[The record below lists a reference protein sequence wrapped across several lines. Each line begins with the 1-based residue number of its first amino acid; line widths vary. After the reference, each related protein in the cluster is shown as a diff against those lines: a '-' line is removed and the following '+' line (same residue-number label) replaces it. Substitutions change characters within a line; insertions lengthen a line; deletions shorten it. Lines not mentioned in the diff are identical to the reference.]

1 MSHRLYKLIWSEG
14 MYLAPQHF
22 QAQSRF
28 FEDSVRFIADCF
40 SEYHYGFL
48 HLRIDEEA
56 LRRGTFQLTEAEGVM
71 PDGLVFQSSERGEV
85 AARAIAEHY
94 PNTGGPLALFLAI
107 PAYREGRQNVSLE
120 ARGANGS
127 GFRYHKLSVESPDFN
142 TGQDARKVDL
152 LEPSLRI
159 ALESELREDDVA
171 LPMARVLQDG
181 KGEFVLDPVYAPPCL
196 QISASSRLEA
206 RLERLLEILHE
217 KSRSLSA
224 RRLNAALGDVR
235 GDPRE
240 LAEFWLLHS
249 VNSALPV
256 LRLRKEGK
264 SPHPAEMYRALSQ
277 LAGSLCT
284 FAPNSEP
291 LGLPQ
296 YNHEAL
302 GDCFATLDDH
312 IQRHLEIGLPTNCI
326 EIPLERFQ
334 TLFYGGTIADP
345 RCFGTSRWVLG
356 IRSSLPETTVIAN
369 VPGMVKVSA
378 RDWIERVVR
387 QAVPG
392 VPLTYLPSPPA
403 ALRPQLETVYF
414 SLDQNHRLFDPIR
427 NNRNV
432 GIYVPRDL
440 ASPELD
446 LHVVVGGS

>member
-1 MSHRLYKLIWSEG
+1 MSRRLYKLIWSEG

-28 FEDSVRFIADCF
+28 FEDSVRFITDCF

-56 LRRGTFQLTEAEGVM
+56 LRRGTFQPGDLDGVM
-71 PDGLVFQSSERGEV
+71 PDGLVFQATERGEV
-85 AARAIAEHY
+85 PAREIAEHY
-94 PNTGGPLALFLAI
+94 PNTGRPLMLYLAV
-107 PAYREGRQNVSLE
+107 PAYREGRQNVAAAE
-120 ARGANGS
+120 NGS
-127 GFRYHKLSVESPDFN
+127 SYRYRKLSVERPDFN
-142 TGQDARKVDL
+142 TGQDAKKVDL
-152 LEPSLRI
+152 LEPSLRV
-159 ALESELREDDVA
+159 ALEGELRDDDVA
-171 LPMARVLQDG
+171 LPIARILQDG
-181 KGEFVLDPVYAPPCL
+181 KGEFVLDPTWAPPCL
-196 QISASSRLEA
+196 QVSASSRLEA
-206 RLERLLEILHE
+206 RLERLIEILHE

-224 RRLNAALGDVR
+224 RRLNAALSDVR

-249 VNSALPV
+249 VNSAIPV

-264 SPHPAEMYRALSQ
+264 SPHPAELYRALSQ

-291 LGLPQ
+291 VTLPE
-296 YNHEAL
+296 YDHEAL
-302 GDCFATLDDH
+302 GDCFAALDDH
-312 IQRHLEIGLPTNCI
+312 IRRHLELGLPTNCI

-334 TLFYGGTIADP
+334 TLFHGGTVGDP
-345 RCFGTSRWVLG
+345 RCFGPSRWVLG
-356 IRSSLPETTVIAN
+356 IRSTLPETSIIAN

-392 VPLTYLPSPPA
+392 VPLTYMPSPPA
-403 ALRPQLETVYF
+403 AIRPQLETVYF

-440 ASPELD
+440 ANPELD
-446 LHVVVGGS
+446 LHVVLGGS

>member
-14 MYLAPQHF
+14 MYLAPHHF

-28 FEDSVRFIADCF
+28 FEDSVRFITDCF
-40 SEYHYGFL
+40 AEYHFGFL
-48 HLRIDEEA
+48 HLDIDEEA
-56 LRRGTFQLTEAEGVM
+56 LRRGTFQLGDVDGVM
-71 PDGLVFQSSERGEV
+71 PDGMVFQSTERGEV
-85 AARAIAEHY
+85 PPRPIAEHY
-94 PNTGGPLALFLAI
+94 PNTGRPLMLYLAI
-107 PAYREGRQNVSLE
+107 PSYREGRQNVAL
-120 ARGANGS
+120 NGDNGGS
-127 GFRYHKLSVESPDFN
+127 FRYHKSTVEAPDFN
-142 TGQDARKVDL
+142 TGQDIRKVDL
-152 LEPSLRI
+152 LEPNLRI

-171 LPMARVLQDG
+171 LPLARVLQDG
-181 KGEFVLDPVYAPPCL
+181 KGQFVLDPTYAPPCL
-196 QISASSRLEA
+196 QISACRRLEA
-206 RLERLLEILHE
+206 RLERLLEILHD
-217 KSRSLSA
+217 KSRALSA
-224 RRLNAALGDVR
+224 RRLNAALADVR

-249 VNSALPV
+249 VNSAIPV

-264 SPHPAEMYRALSQ
+264 SPHPAELYRALAQ

-291 LGLPQ
+291 VTLPD
-296 YNHEAL
+296 YNHLAL

-312 IQRHLEIGLPTNCI
+312 IQRHLELGLPTNCI

-334 TLFYGGTIADP
+334 TLFYGGAISDP
-345 RCFGTSRWVLG
+345 RCFGTSRWILG
-356 IRSSLPETTVIAN
+356 IRSTLPETTLIGN